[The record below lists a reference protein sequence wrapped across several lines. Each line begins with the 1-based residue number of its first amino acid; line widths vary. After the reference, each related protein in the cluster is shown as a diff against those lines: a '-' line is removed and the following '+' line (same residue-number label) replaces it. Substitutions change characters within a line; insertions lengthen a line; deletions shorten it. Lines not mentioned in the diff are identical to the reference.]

1 MVHVRRWA
9 TRCMRS
15 QVIDGLRSAAEAID
29 AGPCAATVAIT
40 TLEGHA
46 VVLRLDSRG
55 VRIESAADDC
65 PYSRQ
70 TYDCVNS
77 LLLNQSSGFRAYFN
91 ASLAAALAVAANGTH
106 TEALEE
112 QALEEEALEKDGAI
126 VRS

>member
-1 MVHVRRWA
+1 
-9 TRCMRS
+9 MRS
-15 QVIDGLRSAAEAID
+15 QVIDGLSSAAEAID

-40 TLEGHA
+40 TLEGHE

-55 VRIESAADDC
+55 VRIESAAADC

-91 ASLAAALAVAANGTH
+91 ASLAVALNVAANGTN
-106 TEALEE
+106 TEAFEE
-112 QALEEEALEKDGAI
+112 DALGKDGAMI
-126 VRS
+126 GHSGTAT